1 MATDIGADKIGVR
14 RYRLTVRQYLS
25 MIGADI
31 LPDRAHVELL
41 GGTLVEKM
49 TKYPPR
55 NIIVG
60 RLDRMFGRILPESW
74 FVSEE
79 KPVKLG
85 RFWYPEPD
93 IAVVRGPDEL
103 YEKRAPGA
111 ADLGLLVEAA
121 DSSYAIDRGT
131 KWRSY
136 ASARVAVYW
145 IVNIQQRKIEV
156 YANPSGRGR
165 AASYRQATMF
175 GESDAVPVIL
185 DGREIGRISVG
196 DILPRP

>member
-1 MATDIGADKIGVR
+1 MATDIGADEIGVR

-31 LPDRAHVELL
+31 LPDRVHVELL

-49 TKYPPR
+49 TKYPPH
-55 NIIVG
+55 NIVVG
-60 RLDRMFGRILPESW
+60 RLDRTFGRILPGPW

-111 ADLGLLVEAA
+111 TDLGLLVEAA

-165 AASYRQATMF
+165 AASYRQAAMF